1 MNSKLK
7 KTVIAAIMA
16 ALTAVVGRLIVIPL
30 PGNGF
35 LNIGDSF
42 VCLSGLIL
50 GPVWGGAA
58 AGIGAL
64 FTDLLAGY
72 PIYAPATFAIMFAMG
87 AVCGL
92 IMKKADV
99 LSHGKR
105 ILMTI
110 LGGALCEL
118 IMVGG
123 YFVFEIFLYDFHTA
137 TLDIIGNLIQG
148 GGSLVAFVLLA
159 EVVKRLNLKAKLK

>member
-7 KTVIAAIMA
+7 KTVVAAIMA

-64 FTDLLAGY
+64 LTDLLAGY
-72 PIYAPATFAIMFAMG
+72 AVYAPATFVIKFAMG

-92 IMKKADV
+92 IMKNAAEY
-99 LSHGKR
+99 SHGKR
-105 ILMTI
+105 ILITV

-118 IMVGG
+118 IMIGG
-123 YFVFEIFLYDFHTA
+123 YFIFELCLYGFGTA
-137 TLDIIGNLIQG
+137 SVDVLGNLIQG

-159 EVVKRLNLKAKLK
+159 EIVRGLNLKAKLK